1 MHAALWRLDP
11 ATPFCKLIYM
21 CVCVCGATVGY
32 TVFVEAAVKRG
43 NGKSQHSRQSPDR
56 PVSSVT
62 PTHASPSGPGREQR
76 NGKQLDPGDR

>member
-1 MHAALWRLDP
+1 MSVRAGA
-11 ATPFCKLIYM
+11 
-21 CVCVCGATVGY
+21 CGVTVGY
-32 TVFVEAAVKRG
+32 TAAVEAAVKRG

-76 NGKQLDPGDR
+76 KGESSLAEDR